1 MMNFMKV
8 NIIAEI
14 GSNWQG
20 DVSLAKKHIKNAKE
34 SGATHVKF
42 QMWRAEDIYESTDP
56 DWNQIKKSELNNS
69 VASELKNYA
78 DKIGIKWFCSVF
90 YPEAVEFLESINVEI
105 YKIASWTAAL
115 KHNFAKET
123 IHKVSKTKKQTF
135 ISTGNGVDKNFI
147 ESEFK
152 QNDYQYTYCVANY
165 PTLDK
170 EINWEELLKNS
181 FFSDH
186 TLGIAMPIAFMILK
200 KSLGY
205 NEIFIEKHVKL
216 ENSVGPDAP
225 FSITFNELQNMTDCV
240 NRFNNIKLDVL
251 SKDNIR

>member
-1 MMNFMKV
+1 MMNSMKV

-69 VASELKNYA
+69 VALELKNYA
-78 DKIGIKWFCSVF
+78 DEIGIKWFCSVF
-90 YPEAVEFLESINVEI
+90 YPEAVEFLESINIEI

-123 IHKVSKTKKQTF
+123 IHKVGMSKKQTF

-147 ESEFK
+147 ENEFK

-170 EINWEELLKNS
+170 EIDWKELLKNN
-181 FFSDH
+181 F
-186 TLGIAMPIAFMILK
+186 
-200 KSLGY
+200 
-205 NEIFIEKHVKL
+205 
-216 ENSVGPDAP
+216 
-225 FSITFNELQNMTDCV
+225 
-240 NRFNNIKLDVL
+240 
-251 SKDNIR
+251 